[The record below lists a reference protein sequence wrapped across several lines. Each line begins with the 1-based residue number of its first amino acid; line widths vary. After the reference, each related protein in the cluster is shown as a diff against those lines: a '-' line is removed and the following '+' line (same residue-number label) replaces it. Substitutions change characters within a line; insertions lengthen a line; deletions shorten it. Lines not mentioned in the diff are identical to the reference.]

1 MIVLMLRL
9 ANRHP
14 RPSASARRR
23 LTCVASSVV
32 VSLVVTVTAQSPT
45 VRQAPSAHAPTT
57 SLAIA
62 GDVPHPLT
70 LDLAALRAM
79 SRHMVTVRE
88 HDVTHT
94 YDGVLVGDLLA
105 RAGAPLGDRF
115 RGPAVSTYVLA
126 TASDGY
132 EVVYS
137 LAELDPAFT
146 HSEVIVADTVDGGP
160 LDATTGPLRVVVPGD
175 VRPARSIR
183 MLQRLEVVQIKK

>member
-1 MIVLMLRL
+1 V
-9 ANRHP
+9 A
-14 RPSASARRR
+14 AS
-23 LTCVASSVV
+23 VA
-32 VSLVVTVTAQSPT
+32 VSLVAIVAAQSP
-45 VRQAPSAHAPTT
+45 APRATAAPTPAT
-57 SLAIA
+57 SLAIT

-79 SRHMVTVRE
+79 PRHSVTVRE
-88 HDVTHT
+88 HDVTRT

-137 LAELDPAFT
+137 LAELDPTFT
-146 HSEVIVADTVDGGP
+146 HSEAIVADTVDGAP
-160 LDATTGPLRVVVPGD
+160 LDATTGPLRIVVPGD

-183 MLQRLEVVQIKK
+183 MLQRLDVVQVKK